1 AHPAVDEMERILPA
15 LVQEGLDGIEVRH
28 PAHDARAVQRYRALA
43 ERHGLVPTGGSDFH
57 RPEGPVPLGH
67 FGVDAAAL
75 AALRARCRV

>member
-1 AHPAVDEMERILPA
+1 MADDTDGAAPDRLVGLGVYAIDE
-15 LVQEGLDGIEVRH
+15 EGLHLNLNTAGPDRPEH
-28 PAHDARAVQRYRALA
+28 AA
-43 ERHGLVPTGGSDFH
+43 TGGSDFH